1 MKQYVCS
8 ICEYVYDER
17 RGNPEAGIEPGTK
30 WEDLPEDWVC
40 PLCGALK
47 SDFVQQ
53 DVQNAD
59 EKESKPIKPFIE
71 SHDDIKEL
79 SELEVSVLC
88 SNLARACE
96 KMYKFDEEAKFKE
109 LSDYF
114 KAGANPAENSS
125 YEELLKLVEQDLE
138 QGFPNAEYIAK
149 EVGDRGAQR
158 ALTWTVKASR
168 MLKSLLSRYEKE
180 GDAMLENTGV
190 YVCTICGYI
199 YIGNDLPDLCPV
211 CKVAN
216 WKFEKIEGGV
226 A

>member
-8 ICEYVYDER
+8 ICEYVYDESK
-17 RGNPEAGIEPGTK
+17 GIPEAGIEPGTK
-30 WEDLPEDWVC
+30 WEDLPVDWVC
-40 PLCGALK
+40 PLCGASK
-47 SDFVQQ
+47 SEFVQKG
-53 DVQNAD
+53 VKKANK
-59 EKESKPIKPFIE
+59 KELKPMKPFIE
-71 SHDDIKEL
+71 SHGDMKEL
-79 SELEVSVLC
+79 SALEVSVLC

-96 KMYKFDEEAKFKE
+96 KMYKFEEEAKFRE

-114 KAGANPAENSS
+114 KVRANPDDNTS

-138 QGFPNAEYIAK
+138 QGFPNAESVAK
-149 EVGDRGAQR
+149 EVGDRGALR
-158 ALTWTVKASR
+158 ALTWTTKASR
-168 MLKSLLSRYEKE
+168 MLKSLLSRYEKQ
-180 GDAMLENTGV
+180 GDSMLENTGV